1 MNALTSLHPIV
12 IPEKPPLTIDL
23 SLFGASVAI
32 TLWLLLHAA
41 LVVSWLSAGRV

>member
-1 MNALTSLHPIV
+1 MNALTQLHPLV

-23 SLFGASVAI
+23 SLFGAFGAI

-41 LVVSWLSAGRV
+41 LLIQLSPSP